1 MASMSCSN
9 ASDGKRLETKPM
21 NFYNADV
28 DSIRETEYPMLKG
41 DFPTSCQKLREAYN
55 ALRHDLP

>member
-1 MASMSCSN
+1 
-9 ASDGKRLETKPM
+9 M